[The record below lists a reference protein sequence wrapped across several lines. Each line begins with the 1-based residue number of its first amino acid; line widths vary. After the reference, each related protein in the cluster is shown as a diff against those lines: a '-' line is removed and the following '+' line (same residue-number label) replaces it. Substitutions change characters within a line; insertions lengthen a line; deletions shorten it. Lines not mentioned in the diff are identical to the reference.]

1 MTQPTDKTP
10 TSAVTAATVRS
21 LCCRWPMNE
30 LTATTAAASMRKMGS
45 AVYREPDS
53 KFPATGV
60 VVTPG
65 FRVAPNA
72 VAQET
77 GDQGGHHE
85 HPGWPA
91 LGEQG
96 PPEEGREDCADDQ
109 RGAVSPGESLQP
121 PGQVPAERGQHHFV
135 PVEGEHRAR

>member
-1 MTQPTDKTP
+1 VLPVADERADRDDCGGLDEEDGKRGVPGTGLEVPRDRGCRHPRLQGR
-10 TSAVTAATVRS
+10 AGRS
-21 LCCRWPMNE
+21 
-30 LTATTAAASMRKMGS
+30 G
-45 AVYREPDS
+45 
-53 KFPATGV
+53 
-60 VVTPG
+60 
-65 FRVAPNA
+65 
-72 VAQET
+72 QET

-109 RGAVSPGESLQP
+109 RGAVSPGEIVQP